1 MILVIIHDACIY
13 DTDESLLSVSQMM
26 DTGISVS
33 FSDGICNIITTYH
46 NIIILSMKKT
56 PSSASSL
63 LTNCSLYSARPL
75 RVPYT
80 PV

>member
-1 MILVIIHDACIY
+1 MLPVVICDVHIY
-13 DTDESLLSVSQMM
+13 DTDKSLLSVSQMM
-26 DTGISVS
+26 DTGVSVS
-33 FSDGICNIITTYH
+33 FSDGICNIITAYH
-46 NIIILSMKKT
+46 NIILSMKKT

-63 LTNCSLYSARPL
+63 LMNCSLYLAHPL